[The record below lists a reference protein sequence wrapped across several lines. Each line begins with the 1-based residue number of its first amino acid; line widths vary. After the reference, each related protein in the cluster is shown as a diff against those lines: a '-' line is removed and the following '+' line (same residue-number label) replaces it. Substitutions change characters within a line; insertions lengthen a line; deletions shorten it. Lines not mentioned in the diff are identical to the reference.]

1 MPASRN
7 CRRRRPHDRP
17 DRVRAPWPAF
27 RDEERLFEG
36 SGGAAIRFAV
46 DAGLTAKARWIAPP
60 ANPQFQPAAPLAAVE
75 VRVSARE
82 AADEGFAFAST

>member
-1 MPASRN
+1 M
-7 CRRRRPHDRP
+7 
-17 DRVRAPWPAF
+17 
-27 RDEERLFEG
+27 
-36 SGGAAIRFAV
+36 